1 MTTEDSDRPRRA
13 ESGVATARIDGDPY
27 RTIIDMPGGHAL
39 IADEP
44 AFAGGGDQGPAP
56 IDLLVAALAAGA
68 AVTLRQHADRKGW
81 PVTGAT
87 VSARHRRVPAREIDG
102 RGTHG
107 MIDVI
112 DCDVHIRGDELSD
125 KQRRRLR
132 DMLAHG
138 WVHHALAHETRINTR
153 LVNGDEPISASS
165 G

>member
-1 MTTEDSDRPRRA
+1 MTTGDSDRPRRA
-13 ESGVATARIDGDPY
+13 ESGIATACIDIQPY
-27 RTIIDMPGGHAL
+27 RTIIDMPAGHRL
-39 IADEP
+39 VADEP
-44 AFAGGGDQGPAP
+44 AFAGGGDEGPAP

-81 PVTGAT
+81 PMTGAT
-87 VSARHRRVPAREIDG
+87 IRAAHRRVPARKVDG

-112 DCDVHIRGDELSD
+112 DCDIDIRGDELTD

-138 WVHHALAHETRINTR
+138 WVHHALAHETRINAR
-153 LVNGDEPISASS
+153 LSNGAAMNGAESI
-165 G
+165 